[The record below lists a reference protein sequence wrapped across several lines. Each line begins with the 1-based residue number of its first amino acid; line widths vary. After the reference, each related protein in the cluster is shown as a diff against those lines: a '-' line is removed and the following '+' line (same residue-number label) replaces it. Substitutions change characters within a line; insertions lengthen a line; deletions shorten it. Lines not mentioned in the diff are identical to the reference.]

1 MGLNDPVRAE
11 YRKKRDVWILLRGNE
26 TFYDNDQYMMEW
38 LTEADALE
46 WATQNLTPAKIDP
59 DQLKLL

>member
-11 YRKKRDVWILLRGNE
+11 YREKRDVWILLRGNE
-26 TFYDNDQYMMEW
+26 TFYDDDRCMMEW

-46 WATQNLTPAKIDP
+46 WAAKNLTPAKANPEQI
-59 DQLKLL
+59 KLL